1 MNTNYTGIIII
12 FKQPKD
18 HKSVKQAAFQAQ
30 EKELV
35 FDIDMT
41 DYDDVRSCCSY
52 VLAMVLFNHLSRKC
66 GYKKFV

>member
-1 MNTNYTGIIII
+1 MKKGLIMYKKENKHCVV
-12 FKQPKD
+12 FPQPKE
-18 HKSVKQAAFQAQ
+18 HKTVKAAAFQAQ

-52 VLAMVLFNHLSRKC
+52 VYGIFEPC
-66 GYKKFV
+66 FG